1 MLLSFINPTMKR
13 LFFSLLAVMAMATAV
28 TGVRAELPVL
38 GKAPAWKLKDITGK
52 DVSSADFK
60 GKVVVVDFWATWCPP
75 CRAEIPGYIALQ
87 KKYADKGLVIVG
99 ISVDE
104 DGAKSVAPF
113 AKAKGVNYQ
122 MLLST
127 DDVVA
132 SFGGVEGIP
141 TTFLIDRAGNIRDKK
156 VGMAEEADYEKLIVE
171 LLK

>member
-1 MLLSFINPTMKR
+1 LKSLRLILGFALTLSLGALL
-13 LFFSLLAVMAMATAV
+13 
-28 TGVRAELPVL
+28 RAEPVTPTP
-38 GKAPAWKLKDITGK
+38 APAWKLKDVNGNV
-52 DVSSADFK
+52 VSSDQFK
-60 GKVVVVDFWATWCPP
+60 GKVVVIDFWATWCPP

-104 DGAKSVAPF
+104 EGAKAVAPF

-122 MLLST
+122 MLLFT

-132 SFGGVEGIP
+132 AFGGVEGIP
-141 TTFLIDRAGNIRDKK
+141 TTFLIDREGNIRNKK